1 MDRKEIK
8 REAKEIAFRNKW
20 NLWKP
25 ALIIALVVTIVEAIA
40 VCFGIAPKY
49 EWVMDET
56 LGFKIL
62 ENTNPSIIYDIIDF
76 ALSLAL
82 IPASIG
88 LISYVLKLVRGEK
101 VELSELLSKF
111 KYIVPIIIVELAI
124 GLLGIIWSLLL
135 IIPGIIFVLK
145 MAMAEFIIAD
155 EVNENIKAKYVMD
168 KSTKMMDGHKWE
180 FFVFEL
186 SFIGWYFLCGLT
198 FGIAAIWAVPYIQVA
213 HALYYEKLKAIA

>member
-1 MDRKEIK
+1 
-8 REAKEIAFRNKW
+8 
-20 NLWKP
+20 
-25 ALIIALVVTIVEAIA
+25 
-40 VCFGIAPKY
+40 
-49 EWVMDET
+49 
-56 LGFKIL
+56 
-62 ENTNPSIIYDIIDF
+62 
-76 ALSLAL
+76 
-82 IPASIG
+82 
-88 LISYVLKLVRGEK
+88 
-101 VELSELLSKF
+101 
-111 KYIVPIIIVELAI
+111 
-124 GLLGIIWSLLL
+124 
-135 IIPGIIFVLK
+135 